1 VERGHGQRPRTD
13 PEPPVTRQVRELEDA
28 GHVQVAADPADGR
41 SCLVTLTPAGAG
53 ELQRLTQ
60 AGLDRFAISVA
71 DWQPGDV
78 RMLTALLDK
87 LRNSIA
93 AVAAR
98 EQEQRPVGRRWAGT
112 SRRDQRAD

>member
-1 VERGHGQRPRTD
+1 
-13 PEPPVTRQVRELEDA
+13 
-28 GHVQVAADPADGR
+28 
-41 SCLVTLTPAGAG
+41 VTLTPAGAG
-53 ELQRLTQ
+53 EPQRLTQ
-60 AGLDRFAISVA
+60 AGLDRFALFVA

-112 SRRDQRAD
+112 SRRDQPGRLAAPEQRASGRTLPGATELLFGCGTQRP

>member
-1 VERGHGQRPRTD
+1 M
-13 PEPPVTRQVRELEDA
+13 
-28 GHVQVAADPADGR
+28 
-41 SCLVTLTPAGAG
+41 
-53 ELQRLTQ
+53 
-60 AGLDRFAISVA
+60 FVA